1 MTSTPESDF
10 WPECGHAQLQRNDA
24 GWLQPTGAWW
34 RRFLARPELALV
46 DESCRAERALHRSL
60 LQRPTRR
67 VPPTELA
74 ALEDADAREN
84 WRLFLGFRDAL
95 QAAGTLEGWTLKL
108 FRGGRIEVPPL
119 FIDGVVQA
127 IVRGLLD
134 DCDDAIEIRAAELL
148 FRPQRITLHEGRVLA
163 GDRDT
168 LDLNNETG
176 GLGDIGRL
184 LAEAQAPLKALQLQ
198 VLNDDNAADYRA
210 AAANDLNVRQRRAY
224 LLDLTHEIKRDV
236 GHGLLFTTTPA
247 RGGLKALARVLERW
261 VRHLLGVAVTI
272 EPASRIDDRQW
283 RWHVGLDVDATALL
297 NDLYAGTDVDAA
309 RTKRL
314 LSLFK
319 LRFDDPAE
327 MRHDVAGKTVY
338 LGMMMN
344 SDQVLR
350 VKPQNL
356 LLNLPLAAAT

>member
-1 MTSTPESDF
+1 MSSPGPDI
-10 WPECGHAQLQRNDA
+10 WPECGYAQLTRNDA
-24 GWLQPTGAWW
+24 GWLQPTEAWW
-34 RRFLARPELALV
+34 RRFLTRPELALV

-60 LQRPTRR
+60 LQQPTRH
-67 VPPTELA
+67 VHLTELA
-74 ALEDADAREN
+74 GLQDADAREN
-84 WRLFLGFRDAL
+84 WRLYLGFRDAL
-95 QAAGTLEGWTLKL
+95 LAAGTLEAWTLQL
-108 FRGGRIEVPPL
+108 FRSDRIDVPPL
-119 FIDGVVQA
+119 FIDLVVQA
-127 IVRGLLD
+127 ILRGLLERNE
-134 DCDDAIEIRAAELL
+134 DAIELRAAELL

-168 LDLNNETG
+168 LDLQSETG

-184 LAEAQAPLKALQLQ
+184 LAEAKAPLKALNLRI
-198 VLNDDNAADYRA
+198 LSDDNAGDYIA
-210 AAANDLNVRQRRAY
+210 AATTDPGTRASRTY

-261 VRHLLGVAVTI
+261 VQHLLGVTVSI
-272 EPASRIDDRQW
+272 EPASRIDDPQW
-283 RWHVGLDVDATALL
+283 RWHVGLDADASALL
-297 NDLYAGTDVDAA
+297 NDLYAGNEVDAA

-319 LRFDDPAE
+319 LRFENPAE

-344 SDQVLR
+344 SEQVLR

-356 LLNLPLAAAT
+356 LLNLPLATAT